1 MQKIASISLF
11 AFSFWSPKNAYF
23 CSKFL
28 LQNFAFFEKLQKNA
42 PLFSYRKWC
51 IETFNNWLKISYFYC
66 FVLRQKWDKRQSKSP
81 FMKNIIYSLAA
92 NYKIAK
98 GSRDRVR
105 ESRVRTPFT
114 AHLFAGSNP
123 VYRSSVETQIFASL
137 RVCKQKNVFLP
148 LIFYSWILWQE
159 RKKYHTRCN
168 WPTMTLSRLRQDTP
182 LISQLWLANW
192 MRPFAAKSLNEQRIW
207 NNG

>member
-105 ESRVRTPFT
+105 ESRVRTPST
-114 AHLFAGSNP
+114 AQSLTKVSE
-123 VYRSSVETQIFASL
+123 SVIYNGRL
-137 RVCKQKNVFLP
+137 
-148 LIFYSWILWQE
+148 LISAL
-159 RKKYHTRCN
+159 K
-168 WPTMTLSRLRQDTP
+168 LRQ
-182 LISQLWLANW
+182 NW
-192 MRPFAAKSLNEQRIW
+192 DKTRACPENTSVVNP
-207 NNG
+207 